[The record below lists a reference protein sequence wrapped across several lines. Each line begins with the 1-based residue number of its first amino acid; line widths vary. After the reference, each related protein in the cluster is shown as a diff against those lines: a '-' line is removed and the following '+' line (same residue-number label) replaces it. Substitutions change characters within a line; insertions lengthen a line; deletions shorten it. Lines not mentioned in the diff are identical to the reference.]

1 MKRSSLDSL
10 QAESLI
16 DHSSGLSLRTCIEE
30 RLNPLLIAFTLM
42 VVLVTLQLAMAPPL
56 WGAQVRVLS
65 LDTVAPLSDTPLFMV
80 ESASDARYLRGA
92 EGIDYNGMEW
102 ELEEIEGDGSGLN
115 ISSDRDNLPLYPT
128 ELAQTSSDY
137 EREILNA
144 ASFAND
150 PRYLELPDDIP
161 GRVAD
166 LSRDIAE
173 RFDTPFEKARAIEVF
188 LKINYTY
195 DLDFTPAPEDW
206 EPNDWFLF
214 ESEEGICG
222 NFASAFVVLARSSG
236 IPARLAAGYYVRAS
250 EGDPFVYGHQAHA
263 WAEVEFEGLGWIAF
277 DAT

>member
-1 MKRSSLDSL
+1 MVIMRDLL
-10 QAESLI
+10 LEESHLHHPSNFI
-16 DHSSGLSLRTCIEE
+16 D
-30 RLNPLLIAFTLM
+30 RLNAVFIMLTVLLAIATT
-42 VVLVTLQLAMAPPL
+42 VMAVSSPN
-56 WGAQVRVLS
+56 WGEQVGVIS
-65 LDTVAPLSDTPLFMV
+65 LGQATEPSDTPLFMV
-80 ESASDARYLRGA
+80 ESTPDARYLRGA
-92 EGIDYNGMEW
+92 VGIDYNGMEW
-102 ELEEIEGDGSGLN
+102 ELEEIEGDWAGIN

-128 ELAQTSSDY
+128 ELAQSPSDY

-144 ASFAND
+144 ASFVND

-166 LSRDIAE
+166 ISRDITE

-236 IPARLAAGYYVRAS
+236 IPARLAAGYYVRAG
-250 EGDPFVYGHQAHA
+250 EGDQFVYGNQAHA
-263 WAEVEFEGLGWIAF
+263 WAEVGFEELGWIAF

>member
-1 MKRSSLDSL
+1 MRDILLEEKQTR
-10 QAESLI
+10 
-16 DHSSGLSLRTCIEE
+16 HSSSFLD
-30 RLNPLLIAFTLM
+30 RLNTVFIFLTVLLAISTTVMAIAS
-42 VVLVTLQLAMAPPL
+42 PS
-56 WGAQVRVLS
+56 WGEEVDVIS
-65 LDTVAPLSDTPLFMV
+65 LGQAAELSDAPLFMV

-92 EGIDYNGMEW
+92 EGIEYNGMEW

-115 ISSDRDNLPLYPT
+115 ISSDRDNLSLYPT
-128 ELAQTSSDY
+128 ELAQTPSDY
-137 EREILNA
+137 ERETLNA
-144 ASFAND
+144 ASFVND
-150 PRYLELPDDIP
+150 PRYLELPDGIP

-166 LSRDIAE
+166 LSQDITK
-173 RFDTPFEKARAIEVF
+173 RFDTPFEKARALEVF

-250 EGDPFVYGHQAHA
+250 EGDQFVYGYQAHA